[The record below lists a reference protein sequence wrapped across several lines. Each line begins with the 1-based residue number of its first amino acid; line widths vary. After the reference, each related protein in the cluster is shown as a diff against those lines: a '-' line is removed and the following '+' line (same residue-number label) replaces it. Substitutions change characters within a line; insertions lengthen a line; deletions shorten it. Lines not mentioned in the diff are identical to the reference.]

1 MSVAY
6 RQVRDVRD
14 RLEHRVD
21 LRTAAMVLAIE
32 KVVVAYEEL
41 GLFP

>member
-1 MSVAY
+1 VAY
-6 RQVRDVRD
+6 RQIRQVQE
-14 RLEHRVD
+14 RLERRVD

-32 KVVVAYEEL
+32 KIVVAYEEL

>member
-1 MSVAY
+1 V
-6 RQVRDVRD
+6 QE
-14 RLEHRVD
+14 RLERRVD

-32 KVVVAYEEL
+32 KIVVAYEEL